1 MKNLLIK
8 LNELKIQNY
17 NRNDD
22 SFLLNITIAINGEKD
37 FLKKEYKINKSEI
50 LANDLIRFVKECV
63 KSKNKPNFGND
74 LIETIVIVRFA
85 EDMEE
90 LELKIANFF
99 RRFSELVKN
108 FKNRGYSEDYLM
120 TYKIIDGFSQKF

>member
-8 LNELKIQNY
+8 LNELKIHNY
-17 NRNDD
+17 DRSDD
-22 SFLLNITIAINGEKD
+22 SFLLNITIDINGEKD

-50 LANDLIRFVKECV
+50 LANDLIRFIKEYA

-74 LIETIVIVRFA
+74 FIEAIVIVRFA

-90 LELKIANFF
+90 LESKIANFF
-99 RRFSELVKN
+99 KRFGELVKN

-120 TYKIIDGFSQKF
+120 TYKTVDGFSQKF